1 MPETSRIEFRQTRSV
16 SEVINATFQFIRQ
29 NVRPL
34 GKSLLYI
41 VGPAV
46 AVTAVFTALFQVR
59 FIGLGLL
66 AEQDEEAMVDT
77 LASIGGLLGGTVLSS
92 IVTTTLALVVVLGY
106 VRLYR
111 MHGPDGVMVD
121 DVWGITKRQ
130 FWRML
135 ATALVIGVLIML
147 PVVIAVVPC
156 LGILAYL
163 AWVVWAGFTFALAF
177 PIRMEEPVGVFD
189 ALRRSR
195 YLVKDHFWPTAG
207 ALLLAYLI
215 YSVLSNAFAMPAFI
229 VSFLYG
235 MHSLDGG
242 GGTFLYELI
251 ILASTVLQT
260 VASTALYC
268 VPIIAIVFQ
277 YYNLVEKKEHVGLM
291 ERIDQVHPGTG
302 TDASNGP
309 TARREDTA

>member
-1 MPETSRIEFRQTRSV
+1 MSETPLIEFRQTRSV

-29 NVRPL
+29 NVRLL

-46 AVTAVFTALFQVR
+46 AVTAIFTALFQVR
-59 FIGLGLL
+59 FIGFGLL
-66 AEQDEEAMVDT
+66 AEQDEEAVIGALT
-77 LASIGGLLGGTVLSS
+77 SIGGLLGGTVLFSLL
-92 IVTTTLALVVVLGY
+92 TTTLALVVVLGFIQ
-106 VRLYR
+106 LYQA
-111 MHGPDGVMVD
+111 HGPDGFTVD
-121 DVWGITKRQ
+121 DVWRVTKQQ

-135 ATALVIGVLIML
+135 GTGFVVGLLIML
-147 PVVIAVVPC
+147 PAVIAIIPC

-189 ALRRSR
+189 ALGRSR

-207 ALLLAYLI
+207 ALFLAYLI
-215 YSVLSNAFAMPAFI
+215 YSVLSNAFAMPALI

-242 GGTFLYELI
+242 GGNFLYDLI

-268 VPIIAIVFQ
+268 VPVIAIVFQ
-277 YYNLVEKKEHVGLM
+277 YFNLVEKKEHVGLM
-291 ERIDQVHPGTG
+291 ERIDQVHPET
-302 TDASNGP
+302 TPDSSNGH
-309 TARREDTA
+309 ASRREDTA